1 MSSTLLDDERWE
13 FVSGCAEHTYGGSTG
28 QRHEEIQPSNTTNI
42 VTPNDG
48 TEGGDNK
55 VLVGILASLLLPG
68 KEKPLHDQAI
78 LSDKKSGKII
88 YVGSPSK
95 IPSEYSNAHLQ
106 EVPVVM
112 PGMWECHSHFMGASP
127 NKPIDSENLAMTNP
141 AEAGARN
148 VRALKETLY
157 AGFTSCVDLGGY
169 APELQTVIDEGL
181 ILGPTLYGAGA
192 AISMTAGHGEVF
204 EYELFPNTIQL
215 C

>member
-1 MSSTLLDDERWE
+1 MSTTLLDDERWE
-13 FVSGCAEHTYGGSTG
+13 LVSDSPESTNDDVTK
-28 QRHEEIQPSNTTNI
+28 QRHGRVQTHNATNK
-42 VTPNDG
+42 VNRDDG
-48 TEGGDNK
+48 TDGDE
-55 VLVGILASLLLPG
+55 LTGILTSLLIPG
-68 KEKPLHDQAI
+68 QNEPLHDQAI
-78 LSDKKSGKII
+78 ISNRKSGKIV
-88 YVGSPSK
+88 YVGLPSK
-95 IPSEYSNAHLQ
+95 IPSEYSDVHLQ

-127 NKPIDSENLAMTNP
+127 NKSIDSENLAMTNP

-181 ILGPTLYGAGA
+181 VLGPTLYGAGA

-204 EYELFPNTIQL
+204 EYEI